1 MTTAGEI
8 LDDLDLIVDDQANHR
23 RHTAA
28 SAVQTPATG
37 SSRPP
42 CIHKK
47 FARIANCMSLI

>member
-8 LDDLDLIVDDQANHR
+8 LDDLDLIVDDQENHR